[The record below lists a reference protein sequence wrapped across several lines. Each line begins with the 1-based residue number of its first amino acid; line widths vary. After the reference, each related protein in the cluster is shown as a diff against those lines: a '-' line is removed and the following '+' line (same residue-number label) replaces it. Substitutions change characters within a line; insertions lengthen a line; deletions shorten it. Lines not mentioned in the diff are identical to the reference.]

1 MIKSLKILFCIVFFT
16 FFSSYAQEIP
26 TINKYTPEDYG
37 AENQNWAISQNS
49 KKYIY
54 VANNKGLLEFN
65 GASWQL
71 YSTPNE
77 TIMRSVKC
85 LEDFVYTGF
94 YMDFGFWKKDDYGQL
109 KYTSIVKQNN
119 ITMLEDEQIWEICE
133 LDGWIIFKSL
143 ERIYLYNLESKN
155 YKIINASDSILKIS
169 RVENRIY
176 FQELGK
182 GVFVIEN
189 GQPKLV
195 SDHDILK
202 ESRLV
207 EILSK
212 NGELFFVTQ
221 KDGFYYLKNNFLKK
235 WNPSSSELL
244 STKTIYSAKQLKNGN
259 LILGTISSGIIKINK
274 TGDLVYNIT
283 QDVGL
288 ANNTVLSI
296 FEDLENNIWLGLDN
310 GINTINLE
318 SPFKQFVKNENF
330 WGTIYASIIFKE
342 YLYIGTN
349 QGLYYK
355 KKNSKDSFSIIE
367 NTQGQVWSLQVFN
380 DTLFCNHDS
389 GTFTVFNNRAT
400 MIEGTFGSWQLKQ
413 VNQTTLILGNYEGLY
428 VIKYKNG
435 AWRLKNKI
443 EGFANSS
450 RYFEIFSNNQIFVN
464 HEYKGVFKLD
474 VQNNLEKIIKIVKD
488 ESIEKGIY
496 SSLIKYNNNILYSS
510 KKGIYKYDQNQDI
523 FLKDS
528 IYSQLIPEEKFLSAK
543 LINDKANSKLWS
555 FTKDDIRYLTPG
567 KFNNQPDLKVI
578 SVKGSLFKGASG
590 FENLLNLEDNVYLV
604 GTTEGYLV
612 IDLNLVKKPSDFY
625 INIDKVL
632 NSEIDASQQ
641 YVNLYNYQ
649 VFDNK
654 KNSIQFYYSV
664 PNYSKSSSVK
674 YQYKLEGLNTKWSS
688 LSLNNNF
695 LFKNLAAGNYTFFVR
710 AVLDGKL
717 SDNIGSYSFEILKPW
732 YFSNTLIVI
741 YIILFLVFLY
751 ILHLF
756 SKRYYKKQREELIE
770 KSRIELEL
778 KELESSQKII
788 KLNNDKLRS
797 NIESKNRE
805 LATSTMSII
814 RKNEFL
820 NTIKQELTSNGNSG
834 IAKVIK
840 FIDKNLNNTD
850 DWKMFQEAFNNADKK
865 FLKKIKA
872 KHPELTPN
880 DLRMCAYLRL
890 NLSSKEIAPLLNIS
904 PRSVEVKRYRLRK
917 KINLPHD
924 ANLTNYILEI

>member
-1 MIKSLKILFCIVFFT
+1 MFFN
-16 FFSSYAQEIP
+16 FSNSYAQEIP
-26 TINKYTPEDYG
+26 PINKYTPENYG

-54 VANNKGLLEFN
+54 VANNKGLIEFN

-71 YSTPNE
+71 YATPNE

-85 LEDFVYTGF
+85 IEDLVYTGF

-109 KYTSIVKQNN
+109 KYTSIVKENN

-133 LDGWIIFKSL
+133 LDGWVIFKSL
-143 ERIYLYNLESKN
+143 ERIYLYNIESKDF
-155 YKIINASDSILKIS
+155 KIINASDNILKIS

-212 NGELFFVTQ
+212 NGKLFFVTQ
-221 KDGFYYLKNNFLKK
+221 KEGFYFLKNNLLQR
-235 WNPSSSELL
+235 WIPSSAKLL
-244 STKTIYSAKQLKNGN
+244 STKTIYSAKELKNGN
-259 LILGTISSGIIKINK
+259 LILGTISSGILNINQ
-274 TGDLVYNIT
+274 TGDLVYHIT

-288 ANNTVLSI
+288 SNNTVLSI

-318 SPFKQFVKNENF
+318 SPFKQFLKNDNF
-330 WGTIYASIIFKE
+330 WGTIYASIIYKE

-355 KKNSKDSFSIIE
+355 KKNSKDSFSIVE

-389 GTFTVFNNRAT
+389 GTFTISDNRAS

-413 VNQTTLILGNYEGLY
+413 LNKTTLILGNYEGLY
-428 VIKYKNG
+428 VVKSKNG
-435 AWRLKNKI
+435 VWRLKNKI

-450 RYFEIFSNNQIFVN
+450 RYFEIINNDKIFVN
-464 HEYKGVFKLD
+464 HEYKGIFKLD
-474 VQNNLEKIIKIVKD
+474 VDSDLENITKIVKD
-488 ESIEKGIY
+488 KSIEKGIH
-496 SSLIKYNNNILYSS
+496 SSLIKYNNDVLYSS
-510 KKGIYKYDQNQDI
+510 KRGVYKYDQKQDL
-523 FLKDS
+523 FLRDS
-528 IYSQLIPEEKFLSAK
+528 IYSQLIPKEKFLSAK
-543 LINDKANSKLWS
+543 LINEKDNSKLWC

-567 KFNNQPDLKVI
+567 KFSNQPDLKVI
-578 SVKGSLFKGASG
+578 SVEGSLFKGASG
-590 FENLLNLEDNVYLV
+590 YENLLNLEDDIYLI
-604 GTTEGYLV
+604 GTTKGYLL
-612 IDLNLVKKPSDFY
+612 IDLSLVKKPSDFY

-641 YVNLYNYQ
+641 YVDIN
-649 VFDNK
+649 
-654 KNSIQFYYSV
+654 NSNISNNNQNSFHFYYSV
-664 PNYSKSSSVK
+664 PNFSKSSSVK

-688 LSLNNNF
+688 LSLSNNF
-695 LFKNLAAGNYTFFVR
+695 LFKNLAAGDYTFMVR
-710 AVLDGKL
+710 GVIDTKF
-717 SDNIGSYSFEILKPW
+717 SENIASYSFEILKPW
-732 YFSNTLIVI
+732 YFSNFLIFI
-741 YIILFLVFLY
+741 YIVLFLILLY

-756 SKRYYKKQREELIE
+756 SKRYYKKQREELIK

-814 RKNEFL
+814 KKNEFL
-820 NTIKQELTSNGNSG
+820 NTIKQELTSNGSVG
-834 IAKVIK
+834 ISKVIK

-880 DLRMCAYLRL
+880 DLRLCAYLRL